1 MNESMKEQALSLFSE
16 LEPITPALCKE
27 LIKKGFKQDDL
38 DTFKRY
44 GYGFNRLR
52 NSFVMIA

>member
-1 MNESMKEQALSLFSE
+1 MKEQALSLFSE
-16 LEPITPALCKE
+16 LEPITPGLCKE
-27 LIKKGFKQDDL
+27 LIKKGFKQADL

-44 GYGFNRLR
+44 GYGFNRSR